1 MFGRR
6 RSEQALADEMES
18 HLQFHIEDNLRAG
31 MTPERARR
39 DALIKLGG
47 IEPVK
52 EIYRERRGLPMIE
65 TLIQDVRYGVR
76 MLAKNPGFT
85 IVAVLTL
92 ALGIGANTAIFS
104 VVNAVLLRPLP
115 YPDSGRLMM
124 VWATDSRRGNTEDV
138 TSYPGF
144 EDWRAQSKSFE
155 SMFAFTTRGTT
166 LNAGDQAEIIPA
178 VQVTPGFFE
187 MLRVPPAM
195 GRTFRPDESEA
206 GASHV
211 AILSDTGWKTRF
223 AGRPGVLGQTVRIN
237 DQPYAIVGV
246 MPPGFRFHPER
257 LEELYTPIERDPNR
271 GHGFLRIVGR
281 LRPGVSRSQAQAE
294 MDIITRRLEKQYP
307 KTDADVGANVMPLT
321 DAIAGEFRIGLLI
334 FLGVVALVLLI
345 ACTNVANLMLARNAT
360 RQKELAVRAALG
372 ASRGRLIQQFLTES
386 TLLALAGGAL
396 GLLLANWSA
405 RLLVS
410 TLAAH
415 VQLPRLQATHTDAW
429 VLGFTVLVSLATG
442 ILFGVLPALNAA
454 SPNVN
459 ESLRESSRSATE
471 SIRGKRIRSVLVIT
485 ETALAL
491 VLLAGAGLLLKSL
504 LIMRGTAPGFRS
516 ENLAVVNLSL
526 PRPKFGPELD
536 RVGQD
541 SARVRYFEKIL
552 ERVTALPGVR
562 AAALVADLPMGGG
575 SDSLSFHIPGRPD
588 PSPKKPFSASFNIVS
603 VGYFRTMETRVLSGR
618 EFGEQDS
625 ANTPGVIV
633 INDSA
638 ARKFWP
644 GEDAVGKQ
652 ILLPTGKDTSVT
664 LTVAG
669 VTGDVRQEDLGTAP
683 RPEIFLNYMQPGP
696 PWPWLALVVRTSAEP
711 AAVSAT
717 IKSAVQSVDHD
728 VPVTSVL
735 SMDEVLSHSMAQPRV
750 TTALLGLFAAL
761 ALVLAAVGL
770 YGVVSYTATQRTHEV
785 GIRMALGAQR
795 GDVLRLILR
804 QGLVLSIAG
813 VVIGLI
819 CALGVTRLL
828 THLIPGVEPGD
839 PLTLTAVSALL
850 LGVALLAS
858 YLPAWR
864 ATKVDPLVALR
875 HE

>member
-1 MFGRR
+1 MRSLRVLRASLARVRGLFHRNRR
-6 RSEQALADEMES
+6 ERELSAEMKS
-18 HLQFHIEDNLRAG
+18 HLQMHIEHNLRAG
-31 MTPERARR
+31 MTPEQARR
-39 DALIKLGG
+39 DAFIKLGG
-47 IEPVK
+47 IEPIK
-52 EIYRERRGLPMIE
+52 ESYRDRRGIPMIE
-65 TLIQDVRYGVR
+65 TLLQDLRYGFR

-85 IVAVLTL
+85 LVALLTL

-124 VWATDSRRGNTEDV
+124 VWATDARRGNTEDV

-155 SMFAFTTRGTT
+155 GMTAFTTRGAT
-166 LNAGDQAEIIPA
+166 LLAGDQAEIIPT

-187 MLRVPPAM
+187 LLRVPPAT

-211 AILSDTGWKTRF
+211 AILSDAGWKTRF
-223 AGRPGVLGQTVRIN
+223 SGRTDVLSQTVRIN
-237 DQPYAIVGV
+237 DQPYTIVGV

-257 LEELYTPIERDPNR
+257 VEEIYTPIERDPNR

-281 LRPGVSRSQAQAE
+281 LRPGVSRSQAQVE
-294 MDIITRRLEKQYP
+294 MDIITRRLEQQYP

-345 ACTNVANLMLARNAT
+345 ACTNVANLMLARSAT

-405 RLLVS
+405 RLLVT
-410 TLAAH
+410 TLATH

-429 VLGFTVLVSLATG
+429 VLGFTVVVSLTTG

-459 ESLRESSRSATE
+459 EGLRESSRSATE
-471 SIRGKRIRSVLVIT
+471 SIRGRRIRSVLVVM

-504 LIMRGTAPGFRS
+504 LIMRSTAPGFRT

-526 PRPKFGPELD
+526 PRAKYGPELD

-541 SARVRYFEKIL
+541 SARARYFEQIL
-552 ERVTALPGVR
+552 ARVTALAGVR

-575 SDSLSFHIPGRPD
+575 ADSLSFHIPGRPD

-603 VGYFRTMETRVLSGR
+603 AGYFRTMETSLLAGR
-618 EFGEQDS
+618 EFSEQDS

-633 INDSA
+633 INETA
-638 ARKFWP
+638 ARQFWP
-644 GEDAVGKQ
+644 GQDAVGKQ
-652 ILLPTGKDTSVT
+652 ISLPAGKDSSVT

-669 VTGDVRQEDLGTAP
+669 VIGDVRQQDLGTAAH
-683 RPEIFLNYMQPGP
+683 PEIFLNYMQPGP
-696 PWPWLALVVRTSAEP
+696 PG
-711 AAVSAT
+711 
-717 IKSAVQSVDHD
+717 HG
-728 VPVTSVL
+728 
-735 SMDEVLSHSMAQPRV
+735 SHSWYEPRP
-750 TTALLGLFAAL
+750 
-761 ALVLAAVGL
+761 
-770 YGVVSYTATQRTHEV
+770 S
-785 GIRMALGAQR
+785 
-795 GDVLRLILR
+795 RLPSPPRSSPRSSPWIMMCR
-804 QGLVLSIAG
+804 S
-813 VVIGLI
+813 
-819 CALGVTRLL
+819 
-828 THLIPGVEPGD
+828 
-839 PLTLTAVSALL
+839 
-850 LGVALLAS
+850 
-858 YLPAWR
+858 LPS
-864 ATKVDPLVALR
+864 
-875 HE
+875 